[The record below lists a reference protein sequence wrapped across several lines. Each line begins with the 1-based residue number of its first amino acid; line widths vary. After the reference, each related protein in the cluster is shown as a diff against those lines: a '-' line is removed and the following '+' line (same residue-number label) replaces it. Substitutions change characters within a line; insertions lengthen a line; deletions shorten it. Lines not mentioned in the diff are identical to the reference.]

1 MDDDWGVPPFMETP
15 IWIHLVSVSFC
26 VGKSEHLGR
35 RHAGRNICRCVWIIP
50 YSGKWQHDLPIPEV
64 SHLQSTVSRTFSSC
78 VDFFLRRRFPCHF
91 NFYHHPP
98 YFLTKNGLLCFFPF
112 LDQQMEQQSPNMS
125 KCLIF
130 GARNDAP
137 SVAAEKL
144 VVSGRWMER
153 GEERGLRSPRLLP
166 AVPKPRW
173 L

>member
-1 MDDDWGVPPFMETP
+1 MVCKGKFLLEMDDDWGVPPFMETP

-98 YFLTKNGLLCFFPF
+98 ILPDKKWTVVFLPISGPTNGTTESKYV
-112 LDQQMEQQSPNMS
+112 QMLNFWCKKWRP
-125 KCLIF
+125 
-130 GARNDAP
+130 
-137 SVAAEKL
+137 
-144 VVSGRWMER
+144 
-153 GEERGLRSPRLLP
+153 
-166 AVPKPRW
+166 
-173 L
+173 